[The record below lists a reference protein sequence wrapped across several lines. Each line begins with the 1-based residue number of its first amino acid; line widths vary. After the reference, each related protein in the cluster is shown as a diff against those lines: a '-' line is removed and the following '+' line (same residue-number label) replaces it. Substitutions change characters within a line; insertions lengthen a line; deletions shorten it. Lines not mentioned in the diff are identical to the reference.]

1 MTYPVRG
8 AARIKCV
15 DIDKNGLMHL
25 LLYYLLLFLQN
36 GCDIRRAFPLRICE
50 QRAGLSAARR
60 RGAAGE
66 LRHGPEPPET
76 AAGAGGGRARGDP
89 AAGPAV
95 QVRWYSIVQVYRCG
109 GTV

>member
-1 MTYPVRG
+1 MTYRVRG
-8 AARIKCV
+8 AGRVKCV
-15 DIDKNGLMHL
+15 DIE
-25 LLYYLLLFLQN
+25 YRCIYLLLFLQD
-36 GCDIRRAFPLRICE
+36 GRDIRRAFPLRICE
-50 QRAGLSAARR
+50 QRAGLSAARH

-95 QVRWYSIVQVYRCG
+95 QVRWWSVSP
-109 GTV
+109 